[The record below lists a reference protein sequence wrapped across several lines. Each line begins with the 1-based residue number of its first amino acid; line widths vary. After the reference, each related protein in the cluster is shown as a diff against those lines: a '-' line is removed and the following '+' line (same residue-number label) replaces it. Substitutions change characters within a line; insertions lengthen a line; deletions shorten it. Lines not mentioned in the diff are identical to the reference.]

1 MANPKETTNH
11 SSKHNP
17 DKKSSKFGADNAY
30 IKYTGLGFQMI
41 TTILLGVFGGM
52 YLDEYFEMSVP
63 AFTAG
68 LSLFSVI
75 ASMYLAIKE
84 LIK

>member
-1 MANPKETTNH
+1 MAKQKERKNH
-11 SSKHNP
+11 SSKPNP
-17 DKKSSKFGADNAY
+17 KDDFRFKPDNAY
-30 IKYTGLGFQMI
+30 IKYTSLGFQMI
-41 TTILLGVFGGM
+41 ATILLGVYGGI
-52 YLDEYFEMSVP
+52 YLDEYFEMSFP

>member
-1 MANPKETTNH
+1 MAKQKEKTNR
-11 SSKHNP
+11 SSKPNP
-17 DKKSSKFGADNAY
+17 EEGFKFKPDNAY
-30 IKYTGLGFQMI
+30 IKYTSLGFQMI
-41 TTILLGVFGGM
+41 ATILLGVFGGM
-52 YLDEYFEMSVP
+52 YLDEYFEMSFP

-84 LIK
+84 LIQ